1 VPVCDNHIIDDDVR
15 QVASK
20 DLFSGFKF
28 LPLFLPAFIVPGA
41 VASASLL
48 WPEVL
53 VTDGNSPAF
62 SGERIDEGKV

>member
-1 VPVCDNHIIDDDVR
+1 
-15 QVASK
+15 VASK
-20 DLFSGFKF
+20 DLFSEFKF

-41 VASASLL
+41 VASVSLL